1 MKWSGDD
8 QAEQSGAKSF
18 QFAWFTRTAEFFAYF
33 VLKNYHKCKK
43 FRLIA
48 RYPKSADFGLKQLS
62 EAVLQRKS
70 GYFKGKLEISI
81 NL

>member
-18 QFAWFTRTAEFFAYF
+18 FAYKGQEESTKCNPLF
-33 VLKNYHKCKK
+33 FRVKNKAQFSGKK
-43 FRLIA
+43 IL
-48 RYPKSADFGLKQLS
+48 
-62 EAVLQRKS
+62 
-70 GYFKGKLEISI
+70 I